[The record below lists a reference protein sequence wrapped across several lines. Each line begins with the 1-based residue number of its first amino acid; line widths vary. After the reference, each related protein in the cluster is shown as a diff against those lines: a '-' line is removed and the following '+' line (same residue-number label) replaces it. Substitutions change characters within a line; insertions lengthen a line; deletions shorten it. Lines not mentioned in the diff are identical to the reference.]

1 MCNSHCIKNV
11 FLQCSISAIC
21 GSHGSAIFLNTQMN
35 LTGIQPAYKSHHVL
49 NSCFTKTTFSI
60 ILYQPQ
66 GQSYFP
72 GKVGRGAEA
81 DVRRVKVTSVKIW
94 RQMVR
99 AGGRPVV
106 RAGNMTFHPKYRIF
120 NETKGRYI
128 YISIYL

>member
-1 MCNSHCIKNV
+1 
-11 FLQCSISAIC
+11 
-21 GSHGSAIFLNTQMN
+21 MN
-35 LTGIQPAYKSHHVL
+35 LTGIQPAYSITTIF
-49 NSCFTKTTFSI
+49 NSCFLTTNVSI

-120 NETKGRYI
+120 NENKVNIRNPC
-128 YISIYL
+128 